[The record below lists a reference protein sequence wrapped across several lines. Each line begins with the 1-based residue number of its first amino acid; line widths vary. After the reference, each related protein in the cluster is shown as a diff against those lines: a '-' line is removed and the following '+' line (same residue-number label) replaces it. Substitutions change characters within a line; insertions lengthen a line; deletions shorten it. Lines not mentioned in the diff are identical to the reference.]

1 MTLIKNLFP
10 LLPFIA
16 FSLLLVGC
24 MPIGL
29 PAMFVNVPAL
39 TYVGYGNSA
48 MNVVSFTN
56 SGKSLSDHML
66 SNMTG
71 QDCNTMNLF
80 TTEGTICSRKVLGTV
95 DPVGKNRFY
104 HLYIKVKDK
113 KHET

>member
-1 MTLIKNLFP
+1 MTFIKNLFP
-10 LLPFIA
+10 LFPFIA

-56 SGKSLSDHML
+56 SGKSVSDHVL

-71 QDCNTMNLF
+71 QDCNMMNLLRPKGIVCSKNPI
-80 TTEGTICSRKVLGTV
+80 GTI
-95 DPVGKNRFY
+95 DPVGKNRFF
-104 HLYIKVKDK
+104 HLYSKGKG
-113 KHET
+113 

>member
-1 MTLIKNLFP
+1 MKIVISLI
-10 LLPFIA
+10 PFIV
-16 FSLLLVGC
+16 FFLFLTGC

-80 TTEGTICSRKVLGTV
+80 TTEGTICSNNPIGTV
-95 DPVGKNRFY
+95 DPVGKNRFF
-104 HLYIKVKDK
+104 HLYSKGKG
-113 KHET
+113 